1 MSEDTFSAQSKKQPL
16 KKQPLKKQ
24 PHKTSGKKENETK
37 KPDSHK
43 SLNPIYWVRLL
54 GVLSNRKKDEE
65 DYKSNPTRYASSE
78 KNYSDLKFEGLKKDD
93 LTKALAGK
101 VSNSKIRGI
110 DYNDVLEL
118 LMDPVAPYVNAYYDK
133 KEKYRYRITLLGE
146 LALKQIE
153 KEKDEILSGFWNIVK
168 ETNPPKKFRV
178 T

>member
-1 MSEDTFSAQSKKQPL
+1 MSKDEFENSLTKQPQPRKKQSR
-16 KKQPLKKQ
+16 
-24 PHKTSGKKENETK
+24 KTSEKKEKEIK
-37 KPDSHK
+37 ESGPYRALD
-43 SLNPIYWVRLL
+43 PIYWIRLL
-54 GVLSNRKKDEE
+54 VVLSNRKKDEE

-78 KNYSDLKFEGLKKDD
+78 KDYSDFEFEGLKKDD

-133 KEKYRYRITLLGE
+133 KGKYRYRITLLGE